1 MTFLEEMGSRA
12 REAAK
17 SLAVAGALKDKA
29 LYAMADALEQHEDE
43 LLAQNELDLAAA
55 REAVMTES
63 LLDRLALSPPRS
75 QGMADGIRQVA
86 AQEDPIGSIIS
97 GSVRPN
103 GMRIRRVRV
112 PLGVIGI
119 IYEARPNVTADAAAL
134 CLKAGNAVILRGGK
148 EAIHSNTAIL
158 DCMAEAACAAGLPSG
173 AMQLVRD
180 TSRASSLEMMN
191 LTGYLDVLIP
201 RGGAGLIRSVVENA
215 HVPVIETGV
224 GNCHLYVDDS
234 ADLQMAASILYNG
247 KTSRPSVCNALE
259 KVLVHEAVA
268 EAFLPVMA
276 EQLAQKQVEL
286 RCCPRSEEIL
296 TRHGFAVVPASEE
309 DWPREFLDYILG
321 VRVVRD
327 IDEAMSHIAAYS
339 SGHSECIVTGSYA
352 HANAFTAGVDAAA
365 VYVNCSTRFTD
376 GGELG
381 LGAEIGISTQKLH
394 ARGPMG
400 VCELTSSKFI
410 IEGDGQVRV

>member
-1 MTFLEEMGSRA
+1 M
-12 REAAK
+12 
-17 SLAVAGALKDKA
+17 
-29 LYAMADALEQHEDE
+29 
-43 LLAQNELDLAAA
+43 
-55 REAVMTES
+55 
-63 LLDRLALSPPRS
+63 
-75 QGMADGIRQVA
+75 
-86 AQEDPIGSIIS
+86 
-97 GSVRPN
+97 
-103 GMRIRRVRV
+103 
-112 PLGVIGI
+112 
-119 IYEARPNVTADAAAL
+119 
-134 CLKAGNAVILRGGK
+134 
-148 EAIHSNTAIL
+148 
-158 DCMAEAACAAGLPSG
+158 
-173 AMQLVRD
+173 
-180 TSRASSLEMMN
+180 
-191 LTGYLDVLIP
+191 LIP